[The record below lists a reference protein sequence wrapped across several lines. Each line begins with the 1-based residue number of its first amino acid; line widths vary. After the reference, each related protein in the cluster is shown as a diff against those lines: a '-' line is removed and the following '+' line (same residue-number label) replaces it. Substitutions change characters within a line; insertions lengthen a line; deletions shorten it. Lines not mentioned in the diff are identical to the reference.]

1 MTLADTVALGVAILV
16 LVELFV
22 LIRLRSPSL
31 EPSFSKRRA
40 YRAQIR
46 ARDERLDALAEA
58 LPEDSYSG
66 KEKEIFE
73 QVVDGI
79 VEMFEVERHRVRGA
93 MSFDDLSADP
103 LGMFSLLMDL
113 EDALAIPEGCVSKLE
128 GISTVGE
135 LTTTLARLSGESKKE
150 SCQNTPT

>member
-1 MTLADTVALGVAILV
+1 MTLADKVALGVAILV

-40 YRAQIR
+40 YKARIR
-46 ARDERLDALAEA
+46 VRDERLDALAEV
-58 LPEDSYSG
+58 LPEDFYSG
-66 KEKEIFE
+66 KEREVFE

-79 VEMFEVERHRVRGA
+79 VEMFEVERHQVRGS
-93 MSFDDLSADP
+93 MSFDDFGADP
-103 LGMFSLLMDL
+103 LGMLALVMDL
-113 EDALAIPEGCVSKLE
+113 EDALAIHASELELE

-135 LTTTLARLSGESKKE
+135 LTTTLAQLSEESKGG
-150 SCQNTPT
+150 SCKNNPT